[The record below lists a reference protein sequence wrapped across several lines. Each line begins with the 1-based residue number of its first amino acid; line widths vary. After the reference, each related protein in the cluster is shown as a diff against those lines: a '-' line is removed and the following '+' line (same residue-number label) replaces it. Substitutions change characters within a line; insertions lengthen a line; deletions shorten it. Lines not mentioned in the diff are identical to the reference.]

1 MAFAL
6 NRLGQIALQV
16 ADIDRAEA
24 FYRDVL
30 GLRHLYRFGEVTF
43 FDCQGVRVMIEQIN
57 EDGHVNRASPLYFTV
72 ADITLAV
79 RELMAREVTFLD
91 PPHLIARMDDHD
103 LWMAFFADPD
113 GHILALMQEAPK
125 DYVPPPI

>member
-1 MAFAL
+1 MPFAL

-16 ADIDRAEA
+16 TDVDRAEA

-30 GLRHLYRFGEVTF
+30 GLRHLFRFGEVTF
-43 FDCQGVRVMIEQIN
+43 FDCQGVRLMIEQVAG
-57 EDGHVNRASPLYFTV
+57 EGYVNRASPLYFTV

-79 RELMAREVTFLD
+79 RELMAREVEFAD

-103 LWMAFFADPD
+103 LWMAFFVDPD

-125 DYVPPPI
+125 DYVPPSI

>member
-16 ADIDRAEA
+16 ANIDRAET

-30 GLRHLYRFGEVTF
+30 GLRRLYRFGTLSF
-43 FDCQGVRVMIEQIN
+43 FDCQGVRLMIEEVN
-57 EDGHVNRASPLYFTV
+57 EPGHVNRASPLYFTV

-79 RELMAREVTFLD
+79 RELTALSVVFAD
-91 PPHLIARMDDHD
+91 APHLIARMDDHD
-103 LWMAFFADPD
+103 LWMTFFADPD

-125 DYVPPPI
+125 GFVPSPA